1 MVPGKKSR
9 CEGYE
14 HLVRDCFRSGG
25 YVFAG
30 KVRETARPEGNS
42 RVARLASNENP
53 NPPSPE
59 AIRLGCTALSEA
71 NRYPDETMELLVQ
84 SLARKY
90 GPCHFITGVGMD
102 GVIETLVRTLVNPG
116 DRVAVATPTF
126 SFYGLA
132 ARAQSAEVVN
142 VEREEDYSV
151 DPGLFIEAAGGAKI
165 SFLCSP
171 NNPTGTV
178 TPPGDIEE
186 ILAGIDGVLFLDNA
200 YVEFCDTDYLPL
212 LADHENLV
220 IGRTMS
226 KAYALAGAR
235 VGYAFAPAWI
245 LPYYRR
251 ASTPFTLN
259 SISAQAAIGALE
271 DREGMESY
279 VRHVLWWRERFS
291 RECGFP
297 VTPSGANFIMADVSP
312 WTGDAMAGEL
322 ASRGILVRSCASFPG
337 LPDHFIRVSIGA
349 DWENEIFLQEI
360 RGIKSAGPARSG
372 RDKGLP

>member
-1 MVPGKKSR
+1 MVPGEKSR
-9 CEGYE
+9 CEGYD

-30 KVRETARPEGNS
+30 NAREITAKGGSN

-53 NPPSPE
+53 NPPSQE

-71 NRYPDETMELLVQ
+71 NRYPDETMDLLMQ
-84 SLARKY
+84 SLVRRY

-102 GVIETLVRTLVNPG
+102 GVIETLIRTLVNPG

-132 ARAQSAEVVN
+132 ARAQSAEVVP
-142 VEREEDYSV
+142 VERKEDYSV
-151 DPGLFIEAAGGAKI
+151 DPGLFIEAAGDAKI

-171 NNPTGTV
+171 NNPTGTL
-178 TPPGDIEE
+178 TPFRDIEE

-200 YVEFCDTDYLPL
+200 YVEFSDEDYLPL
-212 LADHENLV
+212 LGDHENLV

-251 ASTPFTLN
+251 AATPFTLN
-259 SISAQAAIGALE
+259 SISARAAVGALQ
-271 DREGMESY
+271 DQVGMEAY
-279 VRHVLWWRERFS
+279 VRHVRQWRERLS

-297 VTPSGANFIMADVSP
+297 VSPSGANFIMADVSP
-312 WTGDAMAGEL
+312 WTGDAMATAL
-322 ASRGILVRSCASFPG
+322 ASRGVIVRSCASFPG
-337 LPDHFIRVSIGA
+337 LPDHFIRVSVGA
-349 DWENEIFLQEI
+349 DWENELFLEEI
-360 RGIKSAGPARSG
+360 QSIKEAGPASSCGDRVF
-372 RDKGLP
+372 P